1 MLKINI
7 IVSKPLAT
15 YKDKD
20 KHKHQIVGVG
30 FDKSCPNNFKVV
42 SSIECGRQIYI
53 ELQNH
58 LFMIGDLNEYRL
70 KGIIK
75 ILNKLD
81 DMRSHAIK
89 GDNFEHL
96 YFDIYSK
103 LDEFNFKKVRL
114 EIEHDNKH
122 NVLDFR
128 TIYYFIVNAVN
139 SYENF

>member
-1 MLKINI
+1 MLKINV
-7 IVSKPLAT
+7 IVSKPLVT

-20 KHKHQIVGVG
+20 KHKHQIVGVSL
-30 FDKSCPNNFKVV
+30 DKSCPNNFKVV
-42 SSIECGRQIYI
+42 SSIECGQQIYI

-58 LFMIGDLNEYRL
+58 LFMIGDLNKYRL

-75 ILNKLD
+75 IFNKLD
-81 DMRSHAIK
+81 VMRSHAIN

-139 SYENF
+139 SYEFF

>member
-15 YKDKD
+15 YKDKN
-20 KHKHQIVGVG
+20 KYKHQIVGVG
-30 FDKSCPNNFKVV
+30 LDKSCPHNFKVV
-42 SSIECGRQIYI
+42 SSTECGSQIYI

-58 LFMIGDLNEYRL
+58 LFMIGDLNDDRL

-75 ILNKLD
+75 ILRNLD
-81 DMRSHAIK
+81 IMRSHAIK

-96 YFDIYSK
+96 YFDTYSK
-103 LDEFNFKKVRL
+103 LDEFNFKKVSL

-139 SYENF
+139 SYEKF

>member
-1 MLKINI
+1 MLKINV

-15 YKDKD
+15 YKDKY
-20 KHKHQIVGVG
+20 KYKHQIVGVG
-30 FDKSCPNNFKVV
+30 LDKSCPNNFKVV
-42 SSIECGRQIYI
+42 SSIECGQQIYI

-81 DMRSHAIK
+81 TMRSHAIK
-89 GDNFEHL
+89 GDNFERL

-114 EIEHDNKH
+114 EIEHDNMH